1 MLALGPKHQ
10 VLRTKEIY
18 GQRAGDKTQRQEIED
33 KKEREENKGEGK
45 GVFALEGQRTTYC
58 LWIERTQTRPRG
70 KWWFLKLKG
79 EIQC

>member
-1 MLALGPKHQ
+1 MALGPKHQ

-18 GQRAGDKTQRQEIED
+18 GQRAGDKTERWEIED

-45 GVFALEGQRTTYC
+45 GVFALLNC

-70 KWWFLKLKG
+70 KWWFLKVKG
-79 EIQC
+79 KIQC